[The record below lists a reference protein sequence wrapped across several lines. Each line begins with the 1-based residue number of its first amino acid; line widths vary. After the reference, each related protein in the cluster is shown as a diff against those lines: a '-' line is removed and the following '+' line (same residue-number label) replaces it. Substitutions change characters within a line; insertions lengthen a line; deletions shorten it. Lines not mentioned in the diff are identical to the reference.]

1 MSRVLTPVVRVR
13 AGPGTTD
20 RYGER
25 VPGPDTETD
34 LPPALLAPAGASVS
48 GATSE
53 PVAAGVTT
61 VLSAPTLYWRRAWP
75 DVLASDRLRVHGTTY
90 RVEGAPARW
99 PSGLVVTLAA
109 ATDPHETSTGP
120 GG

>member
-1 MSRVLTPVVRVR
+1 MTRVPTPVVRVR

-25 VPGPDTETD
+25 VPGPDVETE
-34 LPPALLAPAGASVS
+34 LPPALFAPG
-48 GATSE
+48 GTSE
-53 PVAAGVTT
+53 PVTVGAAPVI
-61 VLSAPTLYWRRAWP
+61 SSPTLYWRGAWP
-75 DVLASDRLRVHGTTY
+75 DVLASDRLRVHGTVY

-109 ATDPHETSTGP
+109 ATDPHET
-120 GG
+120 GGHP